1 MEKINSFKDLLAW
14 QEGHKLVL
22 MIYEI
27 TKFFS
32 KDEMFGLISQM
43 RRAAVSTTSNVAEGF
58 SRQSSKE
65 KIQFYS
71 IAQGSVTE
79 VQNQLVVSRDVGY
92 LDNSQYSDMQTQS
105 IRVHKLTN
113 GLIKYLKKTMLSVLA
128 LLLYL
133 IPYTLYLI
141 PSPTHAFT
149 IAKPS
154 NFLALNTGLVG
165 WWTFDGKD
173 MLNGKALDKSGN
185 NNTGSLVNIATS
197 TFYKAGKIGQGFNF
211 DGSDDYIN
219 VPSSASLDNIW
230 DSGGTISFWVK
241 KNSTNNAVLLSAANF
256 PTTGFGIEDDG
267 ASSVTFY
274 VFPEGIGGC
283 GTAGNPC
290 FSRSLI
296 NDNIWHNV
304 VGVYDPA
311 GSAMKLYLDGVQRD
325 SQTANSASYQ
335 RMDNG
340 MLTFGVFNEGGG
352 YMDEAIMWNIPLTAQ
367 QINQSYYSNLYKYQT
382 DTWNYITNQTVNVNG
397 TYTYL
402 GYAKDTSGNSNMTE
416 TRTLIVNTSFV
427 QAASVNSIPNNVS
440 SLKINS
446 TFSLQTN
453 LTTENLQVRFNVSD
467 PNAGDTLNY
476 SIQWFRNNIT
486 NFTIQ
491 ELMLKCIIRFIDINK
506 TTNVNKT

>member
-27 TKFFS
+27 TKFFP

-165 WWTFDGKD
+165 WWTFDGPK
-173 MLNGKALDKSGN
+173 MLTNVADSSGQGN
-185 NNTGSLVNIATS
+185 NGSLVGQTS
-197 TFYKAGKIGQGFNF
+197 TTTVPGKLGQALSF
-211 DGSDDYIN
+211 DGVNDY
-219 VPSSASLDNIW
+219 VQLGDMTSLEGSAYATW
-230 DSGGTISFWVK
+230 SFWVK
-241 KNSTNNAVLLSAANF
+241 PVYSDYDTVFLSKGASAWHISVPNSGLGAGANKFRVIIAGGSFPVVYTNITATVINNVWQHFTVVYDGTQSTNTTKVKIYKNGVLLTNVDSVGTI
-256 PTTGFGIEDDG
+256 PTTLPANATNATIG
-267 ASSVTFY
+267 ASSL
-274 VFPEGIGGC
+274 G
-283 GTAGNPC
+283 
-290 FSRSLI
+290 
-296 NDNIWHNV
+296 
-304 VGVYDPA
+304 
-311 GSAMKLYLDGVQRD
+311 
-325 SQTANSASYQ
+325 
-335 RMDNG
+335 
-340 MLTFGVFNEGGG
+340 
-352 YMDEAIMWNIPLTAQ
+352 
-367 QINQSYYSNLYKYQT
+367 
-382 DTWNYITNQTVNVNG
+382 VNG
-397 TYTYL
+397 TMDDVRIYNRVLSATEITQLYNL
-402 GYAKDTSGNSNMTE
+402 G
-416 TRTLIVNTSFV
+416 R
-427 QAASVNSIPNNVS
+427 
-440 SLKINS
+440 
-446 TFSLQTN
+446 
-453 LTTENLQVRFNVSD
+453 
-467 PNAGDTLNY
+467 
-476 SIQWFRNNIT
+476 
-486 NFTIQ
+486 
-491 ELMLKCIIRFIDINK
+491 
-506 TTNVNKT
+506 